1 VARRVFLLIGT
12 PGAASAHLRRRLWA
26 NSETLNAAGL
36 LIPGHE
42 RRHLSAARE
51 LVRRRPDDPTA
62 AGTAWAKLAAETA
75 AWEGDAVIG
84 YETMAAALEDRST
97 PIVEML
103 APAEVHVVLAA
114 VPLARSLVESWQ
126 YQLVAADAA
135 PFEVYSARVRDHER
149 RGIGFWRVQDLA
161 GIARRWGPSVP
172 PERIH
177 LLPATSTWSADDD
190 LWHRLLSV
198 LVDDG
203 ARLDGADAPASID
216 APLGA
221 VESELLFRV
230 HGVRDPRF
238 TDRER
243 HPWTQ
248 TMLVDDILRSRDGVA
263 PLAPPAGSQEWLV
276 EETALMVRHVTAA
289 GYTVVGDLD
298 ALEWTPPEEGART
311 LDGVTIK
318 EVNAAARWTIARLQE
333 VWVERMP
340 RSIPPQVGPEDG
352 IPGIL
357 QLLEHLRALDTGA
370 DPRPAP
376 SQRTFTTDRLRR
388 GISARRAT

>member
-1 VARRVFLLIGT
+1 MARRVFLLIGT

-26 NSETLNAAGL
+26 NTSALGAAGL
-36 LIPGHE
+36 LVPGHE

-62 AGTAWAKLAAETA
+62 DGTAWAKLAAETA
-75 AWEGDAVIG
+75 AWDGDAVIG
-84 YETMAAALEDRST
+84 YETMAAALVDRST
-97 PIVEML
+97 PIVEMF

-161 GIARRWGPSVP
+161 GVARRWSPRVRP
-172 PERIH
+172 QRIH
-177 LLPATSTWSADDD
+177 LLPATCDRAADDD
-190 LWHRLLSV
+190 LWQRLLSI
-198 LVDDG
+198 LVDDSG
-203 ARLDGADAPASID
+203 QLDDVAAPAPVD
-216 APLGA
+216 ARLGA
-221 VESELLFRV
+221 VESELLFRI

-248 TMLVDDILRSRDGVA
+248 TVLVDEILRSRQGAA
-263 PLAPPAGSQEWLV
+263 PLAPPSGSQEWLA
-276 EETALMVRHVTAA
+276 EETALMVRQVTAG
-289 GYTVVGDLD
+289 GYDVVGDLGD
-298 ALEWTPPEEGART
+298 LAWTPPEPGART

-333 VWVERMP
+333 IWVEQMP
-340 RSIPPQVGPEDG
+340 RSFPPEVGPEDG

-357 QLLEHLRALDTGA
+357 QLLEHLRALDTGS